1 MSMETKV
8 EMDHVATAKSIAMDM
23 SDVHINHMSSL
34 EVRLPM
40 GDEFVMKRFHLNS
53 ESRNSVSVNEMSMIR
68 VRM

>member
-34 EVRLPM
+34 EARLPM
-40 GDEFVMKRFHLNS
+40 GDEFVVK
-53 ESRNSVSVNEMSMIR
+53 
-68 VRM
+68 